1 MFAQN
6 KFLSDFMR
14 TQSQLVHE
22 AAPPASQSVKK
33 DRKKRI
39 KSKHGT
45 ANGEAPFGEVT
56 LETLISEKP
65 PKKSVLD
72 YFREKTDKLVA
83 EDMANA

>member
-6 KFLSDFMR
+6 KFLNDFMR

-22 AAPPASQSVKK
+22 ATANQSVKK

-45 ANGEAPFGEVT
+45 ASGEPAFGEVT

-65 PKKSVLD
+65 PKKNVLE

>member
-1 MFAQN
+1 MFGQN
-6 KFLSDFMR
+6 KFLADFMR

-22 AAPPASQSVKK
+22 ATPANQTIKK
-33 DRKKRI
+33 DKKKRI

-65 PKKSVLD
+65 PKKDILE
-72 YFREKTDKLVA
+72 YFRNKVNDLVA
-83 EDMANA
+83 EDMANS

>member
-1 MFAQN
+1 MFGNN
-6 KFLSDFMR
+6 KFLADFMR

-22 AAPPASQSVKK
+22 AAPTNQTVKK

-56 LETLISEKP
+56 LETLILEKP
-65 PKKSVLD
+65 PKKDVLE
-72 YFREKTDKLVA
+72 YFRNKVNDLVA
-83 EDMANA
+83 EDMANS